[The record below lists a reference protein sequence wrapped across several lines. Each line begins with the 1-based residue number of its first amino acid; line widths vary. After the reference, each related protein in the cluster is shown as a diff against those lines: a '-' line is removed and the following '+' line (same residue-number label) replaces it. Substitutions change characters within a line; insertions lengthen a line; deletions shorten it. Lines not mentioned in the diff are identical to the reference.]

1 MIAGMSIAYA
11 RRQSSITRG
20 LRRKKQRPPRI
31 QLPPAPDLTSFEI
44 PPDSDDE
51 YDEEVAY
58 QSDDSLESVCS
69 DEDGSYSDDGEGPV
83 GAESAEDLAQEIDEY
98 ADTFDFSLDWD
109 GDQDNGE
116 WGDLDD

>member
-1 MIAGMSIAYA
+1 MSIAYA